1 LAAGG
6 GFLSE
11 AGMTL
16 KAKLGPSQGVHFAV
30 VSNPGTMFE
39 RVEDYAQ
46 NLKQAVECQGCYDAP
61 VDVMKVLP
69 NGELTT
75 EF

>member
-1 LAAGG
+1 
-6 GFLSE
+6 
-11 AGMTL
+11 MTL
-16 KAKLGPSQGVHFAV
+16 KAKLRPSQGVHFAV

-39 RVEDYAQ
+39 RIEDYAQ
-46 NLKQAVECQGCYDAP
+46 TLKQAVECQQCYDDPA
-61 VDVMKVLP
+61 DVMKVLP